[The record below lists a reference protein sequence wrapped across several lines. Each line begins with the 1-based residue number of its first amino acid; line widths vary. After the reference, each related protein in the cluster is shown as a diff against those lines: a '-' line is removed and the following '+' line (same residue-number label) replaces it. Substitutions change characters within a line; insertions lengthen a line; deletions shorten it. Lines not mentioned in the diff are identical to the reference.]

1 MSSFYLRIA
10 TPDADRFSGR
20 VEYVSL
26 DTPDGR
32 IGLMRGA
39 LARIAVLDAGR
50 IEITDGGTKK
60 IFVCG
65 DGLVRVDAGGVTVLT
80 SKCGPQDENEDAADK
95 GSVSDLKLAKV
106 AIASSL
112 KKMKEKKSGGDLS

>member
-1 MSSFYLRIA
+1 
-10 TPDADRFSGR
+10 
-20 VEYVSL
+20 
-26 DTPDGR
+26 
-32 IGLMRGA
+32 MRGA

-112 KKMKEKKSGGDLS
+112 KKMTEGESGGDLS